1 MAFDFNLSVRFF
13 SGGAERRQW
22 SYLSSQ
28 GALSMNE
35 WLDDELNEL
44 RRKKEDKAAGDK
56 RIELLQR
63 QTDVLWQALE
73 PVLRDAVVK
82 MNVDG
87 SEFRKETGGLDYDRP
102 TDKKV
107 DIGRRKAGAPFVVL
121 EVSCGPTSVSWE
133 YRVSNTDRAV
143 KSGLGKGHV
152 ILQVDVKQDGQPT
165 LHQEG
170 KFLKD
175 ELQLVVRQMLRP
187 LIHTELLE

>member
-1 MAFDFNLSVRFF
+1 MAFDFNLSLRFS
-13 SGGAERRQW
+13 SGGIEHGQRF
-22 SYLSSQ
+22 YLSSQ
-28 GALSMNE
+28 GVSGMNE
-35 WLDDELNEL
+35 WLDDELKEL
-44 RRKKEDKAAGDK
+44 KRKKENKAAGEK
-56 RIELLQR
+56 KIVLIQK
-63 QTDVLWQALE
+63 QTEVVWQTLV
-73 PVLRDAVVK
+73 PVLKDAFDK
-82 MNVDG
+82 MNADG
-87 SEFRKETGGLDYDRP
+87 SEFRKETGGLDYHRP

-107 DIGRRKAGAPFVVL
+107 EIGRRKAAAPFVVL

-143 KSGLGKGHV
+143 KSGLQKGHV

-175 ELQLVVRQMLRP
+175 ELQVVVHQMLRP

>member
-1 MAFDFNLSVRFF
+1 
-13 SGGAERRQW
+13 
-22 SYLSSQ
+22 
-28 GALSMNE
+28 MNE

-44 RRKKEDKAAGDK
+44 RRKKEDKASGDK

-107 DIGRRKAGAPFVVL
+107 GIGRRKAGAPFVVL
-121 EVSCGPTSVSWE
+121 EVTCGPTSVSWE

-143 KSGLGKGHV
+143 KSGLQKGHV

-175 ELQLVVRQMLRP
+175 ELQVVVHQMLRP